1 MNQTVQQLSASRKGI
16 LATDSTKGII
26 RRFEAAGLTFAPE
39 LDKRYK
45 ELLFNTNNLENYI
58 SGVILNDSNIK
69 IGLGEILKQ
78 KGIEIGI
85 KVDEGLESFNNTD
98 EQITKGLEVLSE
110 RLENYKKYGATF
122 TKWRGVFNISDI
134 HPSDNFISE
143 NLRRMADYA
152 KLVQDKGMVPIVE
165 PEVLY
170 DGNHTNARCEE
181 VTTKVL
187 KKLFDILKE
196 KDVNLTNLILKS
208 NMVLPGK
215 DSGVTMMPL
224 EVSNSTLRTLQNSV
238 PNDVPLIVF
247 LSGGQTSEQAI
258 FNLNEIVKLNIEKK
272 FGGWDLT
279 FSFERAL
286 QEGVLDVW
294 CGKEENVSKAQEVFS
309 NRLQKVS
316 KARIGEL

>member
-1 MNQTVQQLSASRKGI
+1 MPRETLDTKLTQLKNEIYLLGSMVEQAVLDSVDTLRTRDLKEAKRI
-16 LATDSTKGII
+16 YDEDNIINEKRYALENAIIILLATQQPFARDL
-26 RRFEAAGLTFAPE
+26 RLLAAMLLVVNE
-39 LDKRYK
+39 L
-45 ELLFNTNNLENYI
+45 E
-58 SGVILNDSNIK
+58 
-69 IGLGEILKQ
+69 
-78 KGIEIGI
+78 
-85 KVDEGLESFNNTD
+85 
-98 EQITKGLEVLSE
+98 
-110 RLENYKKYGATF
+110 
-122 TKWRGVFNISDI
+122 
-134 HPSDNFISE
+134 
-143 NLRRMADYA
+143 RMADYA